1 MLLVYGES
9 QKNPRRAV
17 QLYAQ
22 RYPERVIPSLKIFAR
37 LERNL
42 RANNEAFSS
51 RKGRK
56 IVKRVNS
63 DNTVATVLQYFE
75 DHPRNSIRQ
84 ACRELN
90 LKYSSVRKI
99 LKENGY
105 HDYKLHN
112 LEHLSDQHQQRRI
125 NYVAQVME
133 NLEIND
139 NRFFQ
144 HVLWTD
150 ESRFVSNG
158 KPNKKNEH
166 FWATENPHFV
176 NPIENQGHFGINV
189 WCGIINGHLIGP
201 YFYEGVLHS
210 ERYLQFLQEQLPVLL
225 ENVPLQLRANM
236 CFQHDGA
243 PPHKARIVQQYLNET
258 YGENWIGINGPIQW
272 APKSPDLTPLDFFL
286 WGTLKNKIYRTP
298 SVNLEHL
305 KEKIRNACDELSR
318 EMLRKA
324 SVREVR
330 RRLDKCLEVGGGY
343 IENLL

>member
-42 RANNEAFSS
+42 RSNNKAFSS
-51 RKGRK
+51 RMGKK
-56 IVKRVNS
+56 IAKRVNS

-75 DHPRNSIRQ
+75 THPRNSIRQ

-90 LKYSSVRKI
+90 LKYSSVRKF

-112 LEHLSDQHQQRRI
+112 LEYLSDQHQQRRL
-125 NYVAQVME
+125 NYIAQVME
-133 NLEIND
+133 TLEYE

-158 KPNKKNEH
+158 KPNKKN
-166 FWATENPHFV
+166 
-176 NPIENQGHFGINV
+176 
-189 WCGIINGHLIGP
+189 
-201 YFYEGVLHS
+201 
-210 ERYLQFLQEQLPVLL
+210 
-225 ENVPLQLRANM
+225 
-236 CFQHDGA
+236 
-243 PPHKARIVQQYLNET
+243 
-258 YGENWIGINGPIQW
+258 
-272 APKSPDLTPLDFFL
+272 
-286 WGTLKNKIYRTP
+286 
-298 SVNLEHL
+298 
-305 KEKIRNACDELSR
+305 
-318 EMLRKA
+318 
-324 SVREVR
+324 
-330 RRLDKCLEVGGGY
+330 
-343 IENLL
+343 